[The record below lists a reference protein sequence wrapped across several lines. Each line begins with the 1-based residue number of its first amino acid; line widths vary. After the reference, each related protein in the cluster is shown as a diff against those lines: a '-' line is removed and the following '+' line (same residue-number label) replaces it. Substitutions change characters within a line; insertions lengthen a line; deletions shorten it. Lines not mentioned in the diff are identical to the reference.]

1 MITGFTDTPSG
12 SQNMVLINNYLMVIK
27 GYGRQNSKTGL
38 PRYLT
43 IIPGTVN

>member
-1 MITGFTDTPSG
+1 MITEFTDTPSG
-12 SQNMVLINNYLMVIK
+12 SQNRVLINNYLMVIK
-27 GYGRQNSKTGL
+27 GYGGQNPKTGF